1 MIVLLVALCS
11 PELMSLL
18 DIHILRFSQPVLLC
32 LLLPAALGFCS
43 DERIDDEGG
52 ASLGLRLHTFVAKV
66 VQG

>member
-1 MIVLLVALCS
+1 
-11 PELMSLL
+11 MSLL